1 MKYFHVPEEVGISRQ
16 AIANFLQA
24 LQAHNYRLHALMIAR
39 RAGVCYA
46 DAVAPYTLDT
56 PHRLCSAAKSILSLN
71 LLAAMEEGKL
81 HTDDLVTGFFPEISC
96 ENAQMAHMRVSDLL
110 TMQTGQKEDPFPTLF
125 QNFDADLIDLFL
137 HTPPMEEPGMHFR
150 YNNTVPH
157 MIYAVTERATGERIE
172 AYQRRHFC
180 EPMGASM
187 WAPTNSRGQYNPVV
201 TSMSAS
207 SFMKYALLYLREGDW
222 FGHRLL
228 QAETIRQATK
238 EHVRTGQTGNE
249 AGYGWQIW
257 RNAFGGYRMDGGWGQ
272 YAIILPELDAA
283 VTILSDMTDSSYALE
298 AFETYLLPALKNKDP
313 LNRYGK

>member
-1 MKYFHVPEEVGISRQ
+1 
-16 AIANFLQA
+16 
-24 LQAHNYRLHALMIAR
+24 
-39 RAGVCYA
+39 
-46 DAVAPYTLDT
+46 
-56 PHRLCSAAKSILSLN
+56 
-71 LLAAMEEGKL
+71 
-81 HTDDLVTGFFPEISC
+81 
-96 ENAQMAHMRVSDLL
+96 
-110 TMQTGQKEDPFPTLF
+110 MQTGQKEDPFPALF
-125 QNFDADLIDLFL
+125 QDFDADLIDLFL
-137 HTPPMEEPGMHFR
+137 HTPPVEEPGMHFR

-238 EHVRTGQTGNE
+238 EHVRTGQSGNE
-249 AGYGWQIW
+249 AGYGWQICAMPLEATEW
-257 RNAFGGYRMDGGWGQ
+257 MADGGSM
-272 YAIILPELDAA
+272 L
-283 VTILSDMTDSSYALE
+283 LS
-298 AFETYLLPALKNKDP
+298 F
-313 LNRYGK
+313 LNWMQQ